1 MLRIFSCVYWP
12 SVYLLWRNNYLDL
25 LPIFWL
31 GSLFSCYW
39 AIWAAYIFWKLILY
53 QLFFIC
59 NYFLPFWGLSFNL
72 IYCFLCCAKGE
83 DVEKRQPSCTIG
95 ENVNW
100 HSHYGEQYGDS
111 LMMTPFL
118 HHTKP
123 CCFTPQQDKPS
134 RMRGSLWQTPGDHHT
149 SPICPWRGAGPG
161 SAPKRLGAR
170 SQYVTLWCHSFITEA
185 LIPHTWPQ
193 GPGPWKAGTCPAL
206 KERRK

>member
-1 MLRIFSCVYWP
+1 MLRIFSYVYWP
-12 SVYLLWRNNYLDL
+12 SVYLLWRNNYLGL

-31 GSLFSCYW
+31 GFLFSCYW
-39 AIWAAYIFWKLILY
+39 AVWAAYIFWKLILC

-83 DVEKRQPSCTIG
+83 DMEKRQPSYIIG

-118 HHTKP
+118 CHTKP
-123 CCFTPQQDKPS
+123 CCFTPQQDKSS
-134 RMRGSLWQTPGDHHT
+134 RMTGSLWHT
-149 SPICPWRGAGPG
+149 
-161 SAPKRLGAR
+161 
-170 SQYVTLWCHSFITEA
+170 
-185 LIPHTWPQ
+185 PQ
-193 GPGPWKAGTCPAL
+193 GPSHQPHMSLEGSRTWLCSQVAGCQEPVCHPLVSHSHHWSPDPPHMATGAGIR
-206 KERRK
+206 EG